1 MKTNDMQEAMQRASV
16 KAELLQRIQLRVWE
30 YMDTPELK
38 RDGIA
43 MAMDIE
49 NMVRGDERQQLIDE
63 VVGKIDWVLTPHGY
77 ESDDSK
83 MEAFAAKL
91 KDKYK
96 QEIITLL
103 QTIKS
108 SKK

>member
-1 MKTNDMQEAMQRASV
+1 MSMKTYDMQEAMQRASV

-49 NMVRGDERQQLIDE
+49 NMVREDERQQLIDE
-63 VVGKIDWVLTPHGY
+63 VVSKALKLYREKYSHVTRDYQPVDAFR
-77 ESDDSK
+77 DD
-83 MEAFAAKL
+83 
-91 KDKYK
+91 
-96 QEIITLL
+96 IITLL
-103 QTIKS
+103 QTIK
-108 SKK
+108 